1 MKRVMQL
8 AVAIA
13 IAAIAVGGTQAV
25 LATHQPANKVVAAGD
40 KLIPIGPGANQT
52 ILTATLKTSKPEDL
66 ILHVAL
72 ECSITTALVTSNSDP
87 SSSSEGDI
95 RVWVEIDG
103 VTVPINSISNPPQPP
118 PAAGDPASDGVTFCN
133 RTYSRTVMDQE
144 SPPDGQD
151 REQDMIETKTSNAFN
166 WLRLNMQS
174 GSHTIKVK
182 ATLTTTVTGD
192 ASAEAL
198 IGNRSL
204 IATPEKLAN
213 DATF

>member
-1 MKRVMQL
+1 MQL

-13 IAAIAVGGTQAV
+13 IAAIAIGGTQAV
-25 LATHQPANKVVAAGD
+25 LATHQPADKVVAAGD
-40 KLIPIGPGANQT
+40 KLAVVAPQTAVPI
-52 ILTATLKTSKPEDL
+52 LSATLRTSKPEDL
-66 ILHVAL
+66 ILQVSL

-103 VTVPINSISNPPQPP
+103 VRVPINSISNPPQPP
-118 PAAGDPASDGVTFCN
+118 PAAGDPSDEVTFCN

-144 SPPDGQD
+144 NPPDGQD
-151 REQDMIETKTSNAFN
+151 REEDFIKTKTSNAFN

-174 GSHTIKVK
+174 GTHTIVVK

-204 IATPEKLAN
+204 IVEPAKLAN
-213 DATF
+213 DATI

>member
-1 MKRVMQL
+1 MKKVVPFT
-8 AVAIA
+8 VAIA
-13 IAAIAVGGTQAV
+13 LAALAVGGTQGV
-25 LATHQPANKVVAAGD
+25 FATHAPANKVVAAGD
-40 KLIPIGPGANQT
+40 KLAVVAPQTAVPI
-52 ILTATLKTSKPEDL
+52 LSATLRTSKPEDL
-66 ILHVAL
+66 ILQVSL

-103 VTVPINSISNPPQPP
+103 VRVPINSISNPPQPP
-118 PAAGDPASDGVTFCN
+118 PAAGDPSDEVTFCN

-144 SPPDGQD
+144 NPPDGQD
-151 REQDMIETKTSNAFN
+151 REEDFIKTKTSNAFN

-174 GSHTIKVK
+174 GIHTIVVK

-192 ASAEAL
+192 ATAEAL

-204 IATPEKLAN
+204 IVEPTKLAN
-213 DATF
+213 DASI

>member
-13 IAAIAVGGTQAV
+13 IAAIAIGGTQAV

-40 KLIPIGPGANQT
+40 KLAVVAPQ
-52 ILTATLKTSKPEDL
+52 TATPILSATLRTSKPEDL
-66 ILHVAL
+66 ILQVSL

-87 SSSSEGDI
+87 SSSSEGDV

-103 VTVPINSISNPPQPP
+103 VRVPINSISNPPQPP
-118 PAAGDPASDGVTFCN
+118 PAAGDPSDEVTFCN

-144 SPPDGQD
+144 NPPDGQD
-151 REQDMIETKTSNAFN
+151 REQDFIKTKTSNAFN

-174 GSHTIKVK
+174 GTHTIVVK

-204 IATPEKLAN
+204 IVEPTKLAN
-213 DATF
+213 DATI

>member
-13 IAAIAVGGTQAV
+13 IAAIAIGGTQAV

-40 KLIPIGPGANQT
+40 KLAVVAPQ
-52 ILTATLKTSKPEDL
+52 TATPILSATLRTSKPEDL
-66 ILHVAL
+66 ILQVSL

-87 SSSSEGDI
+87 SSSSEGDV

-103 VTVPINSISNPPQPP
+103 VRVPINSISNPPQPP
-118 PAAGDPASDGVTFCN
+118 PAAGDPSDEVTFCN

-144 SPPDGQD
+144 NPPDGQD
-151 REQDMIETKTSNAFN
+151 REQDFIKTKTSNAFN

-174 GSHTIKVK
+174 GIHTIVVK

-204 IATPEKLAN
+204 IVEPTKLAN
-213 DATF
+213 DATI

>member
-40 KLIPIGPGANQT
+40 KLAVVAPQ
-52 ILTATLKTSKPEDL
+52 TATPILSATLRTSKPEDL
-66 ILHVAL
+66 ILQVTL

-103 VTVPINSISNPPQPP
+103 VRVPINSISNPPQPP
-118 PAAGDPASDGVTFCN
+118 PAAGDPSDEVTFCN

-144 SPPDGQD
+144 NPPDGQD
-151 REQDMIETKTSNAFN
+151 REQDFIETKTSNAFN

-174 GSHTIKVK
+174 GIHTIVVK

-204 IATPEKLAN
+204 IVEPAKLAN
-213 DATF
+213 DATI

>member
-8 AVAIA
+8 AVAVA
-13 IAAIAVGGTQAV
+13 IAAIAIGGTQAV

-40 KLIPIGPGANQT
+40 KLAVVAPQTAVPI
-52 ILTATLKTSKPEDL
+52 LSATLRTSKPEDL
-66 ILHVAL
+66 ILQVSL

-103 VTVPINSISNPPQPP
+103 VRVPINSISNPPQPP
-118 PAAGDPASDGVTFCN
+118 PAAGDPSDEVTFCN

-144 SPPDGQD
+144 NPPDGQD
-151 REQDMIETKTSNAFN
+151 REEDFIKTKTSNAFN

-174 GSHTIKVK
+174 GVHTIVVK

-204 IATPEKLAN
+204 IVEPAKLAN
-213 DATF
+213 DATI